1 VAEDPSSEPTIKNY
15 SSARVSKGNIVELAA
30 KACSLVLLLHR
41 TIGYRGVL
49 WRGGREW
56 ESNPHL
62 PIMVLQSLG
71 DQPSAELR

>member
-1 VAEDPSSEPTIKNY
+1 MAEDPSSEPTIKNY

-49 WRGGREW
+49 WRGG
-56 ESNPHL
+56 
-62 PIMVLQSLG
+62 
-71 DQPSAELR
+71 